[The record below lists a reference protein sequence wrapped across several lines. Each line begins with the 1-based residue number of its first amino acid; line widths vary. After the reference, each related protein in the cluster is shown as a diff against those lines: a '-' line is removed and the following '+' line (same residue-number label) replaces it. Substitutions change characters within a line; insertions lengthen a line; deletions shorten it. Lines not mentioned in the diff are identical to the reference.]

1 MIMIDG
7 VEMISVQDAARLAG
21 RSPETIRRWVW
32 SGRVHAIK
40 QGNKLLL
47 RRSDL
52 PVADAD
58 SPESPAVD
66 LRSWAEMVLAR
77 SSGAPGSTAGDLILD
92 DRAERAGR

>member
-1 MIMIDG
+1 MIVIDG
-7 VEMISVQDAARLAG
+7 VEMVSVQDAAQMAG

-52 PVADAD
+52 PEVEADA
-58 SPESPAVD
+58 PESVALD
-66 LRSWAEMVLAR
+66 LRSWAEMALAR
-77 SSGAPGSTAGDLILD
+77 STGKAGATAVDLILD
-92 DRAERAGR
+92 DRADRAGR

>member
-1 MIMIDG
+1 MIVIDG
-7 VEMISVQDAARLAG
+7 VEMVSVQDAARMAG

-52 PVADAD
+52 PDVDAD
-58 SPESPAVD
+58 GPEPGTVD
-66 LRSWAEMVLAR
+66 LRSWAEMVLGR
-77 SSGAPGSTAGDLILD
+77 SSGKAGATAVDLILD
-92 DRAERAGR
+92 DRADRAGR